1 MAHRQDTDGEN
12 PGSAK
17 WVFCADSRIAQKD
30 LADGSVSLVLTDPP
44 YGIDGM
50 DEAWDHGKLNGRVK
64 PGVVGGLP
72 AGMKFSRSQGPR
84 LYDFLAPVAAE
95 WARVLKPGGF
105 VLCFSQ
111 ARLTHHVAMAI
122 EDAGFEIR
130 DLLAWQYEGQAK
142 AFSQEHFV
150 RKRADLSESEKADI
164 IERLGGRKTPQLKP
178 QMETIA
184 LGQLPRDGAY
194 WENWVKHGVGLI
206 DASDPFIQPDKFPGQ
221 IIPARKER
229 RRFNHMTVKP
239 VPLLRH
245 LIRLFSKEG
254 EDSIILDPFAGTGS
268 TGVAARLE
276 GRGFIGFEKDA
287 RMAKMADARVDTES
301 VELKGLMIA

>member
-1 MAHRQDTDGEN
+1 MVGKDRYSEAE
-12 PGSAK
+12 
-17 WVFCADSRIAQKD
+17 WVRCADSRVAQKE
-30 LADGSVSLVLTDPP
+30 LADDSVSLVLTDPP

-50 DEAWDHGKLNGRVK
+50 DGGWDHGKLNGRVK

-84 LYDFLAPVAAE
+84 IYDFLAPIAEE

-105 VLCFSQ
+105 ALCFSQ

-122 EDAGFEIR
+122 ESAGFEIR

-142 AFSQEHFV
+142 AFSQDHFV
-150 RKRADLSESEKADI
+150 KKRPDLSESEKTEI
-164 IERLGGRKTPQLKP
+164 IERLDGRKTPQLKA

-206 DASDPFIQPDKFPGQ
+206 DVSRPFIQPDKFPGQ

-229 RRFNHMTVKP
+229 RRFSHMTVKP

-254 EDSIILDPFAGTGS
+254 EDSIVLDPFAGTGS

-276 GRGFIGFEKDA
+276 GRGFIGIEKDE
-287 RMAKMADARVDTES
+287 RMAKMANERVAAEA
-301 VELKGLMIA
+301 VELAGLGNA

>member
-1 MAHRQDTDGEN
+1 MASRQDMVGEN
-12 PGSAK
+12 PDLGE
-17 WVFCADSRIAQKD
+17 WVKRADSRIAQKG
-30 LADGSVSLVLTDPP
+30 LADNSVSLVLTDPP

-72 AGMKFSRSQGPR
+72 AGMKFSKSQGPR
-84 LYDFLAPVAAE
+84 LYDFLAPIAAE

-105 VLCFSQ
+105 ALCFSQ

-122 EDAGFEIR
+122 ENAGFEIR
-130 DLLAWQYEGQAK
+130 DLLAWQYEGQPK

-150 RKRADLSESEKADI
+150 RKRPDLSESEKADI
-164 IERLGGRKTPQLKP
+164 IKQLGGRKTPQLKP
-178 QMETIA
+178 QMETIV

-194 WENWVKHGVGLI
+194 WENWIKHGVGLI
-206 DASDPFIQPDKFPGQ
+206 DVSDPFIHPRKFPGQ
-221 IIPARKER
+221 VIPAQKER

-254 EDSIILDPFAGTGS
+254 ADSIVLDPFAGTGS

-276 GRGFIGFEKDA
+276 GRGFIGFEKDE
-287 RMAKMADARVDTES
+287 RMAKMANERVES
-301 VELKGLMIA
+301 ESAELKGDRIA